1 MSHVYKKF
9 LKGERHDS
17 LRDLIPA
24 LAKRTLRLRRD
35 PLALQKQ
42 EFWALQ
48 DISFEIGRGE
58 AVAFIGNNGAGKST
72 LLKLLSGILTP
83 TLGTLTVNGRLSAL
97 IEVGAGF
104 HQDLTG
110 RENVFLNGVILGMKR
125 QEIRR
130 KFDEIVEFAGL
141 EQFIDTPVKRYSSG
155 MYARLGFSVAAHLE
169 PDILVIDEVLSVGD
183 YAFQMKSLDKMRSVL
198 KSGATV
204 IFVSHNLRAVADL
217 CPRSILLHHGNVV
230 DDGPTSRVFQ
240 SYLQLVRRGQRDVAD
255 RDVVIESTSTYG
267 EDGPRVDFV
276 AGERAWFEVNLR
288 ATRDMPH
295 LVCVIYIVDESEQ
308 MTFMVS
314 TELLGERPFSMK
326 KGETKRCTFELTL
339 HLPAGKFQLCAK
351 VCGPD
356 GVTPI
361 DSVRPAVTLLM
372 RTDTAMHGVVNLY
385 PRLAR
390 DNEALTASPHGTAP
404 LQQVTR

>member
-1 MSHVYKKF
+1 MSSVALSMSHVYKKF

-217 CPRSILLHHGNVV
+217 
-230 DDGPTSRVFQ
+230 
-240 SYLQLVRRGQRDVAD
+240 
-255 RDVVIESTSTYG
+255 
-267 EDGPRVDFV
+267 
-276 AGERAWFEVNLR
+276 
-288 ATRDMPH
+288 
-295 LVCVIYIVDESEQ
+295 
-308 MTFMVS
+308 
-314 TELLGERPFSMK
+314 
-326 KGETKRCTFELTL
+326 
-339 HLPAGKFQLCAK
+339 
-351 VCGPD
+351 
-356 GVTPI
+356 
-361 DSVRPAVTLLM
+361 
-372 RTDTAMHGVVNLY
+372 
-385 PRLAR
+385 
-390 DNEALTASPHGTAP
+390 
-404 LQQVTR
+404 